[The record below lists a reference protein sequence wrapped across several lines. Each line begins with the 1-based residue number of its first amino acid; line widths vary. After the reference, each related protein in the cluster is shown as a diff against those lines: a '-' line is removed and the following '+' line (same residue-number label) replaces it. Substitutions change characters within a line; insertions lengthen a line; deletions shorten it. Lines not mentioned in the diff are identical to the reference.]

1 METDSVVKMAQ
12 TVNAMVE
19 GGKASTG
26 PPLGPALGPLG
37 LNLGQIIKEINEK
50 TKDFQGMQVPV
61 TVTVTDPSTKSY
73 EISVGVPPTSAL
85 LKKEIGIEKG
95 ASKRKEATAGDAT
108 LEQITKVARSKMD
121 NLMANSLT
129 SAVLEVIGTC
139 VSLGVTIDKKDPREM
154 QRLIK
159 NGEITVK

>member
-1 METDSVVKMAQ
+1 MAQ

-50 TKDFQGMQVPV
+50 TKSFQGMQVPV

-85 LKKEIGIEKG
+85 IKKEIGIEKG
-95 ASKRKEATAGDAT
+95 ASSRKEATAGNAT
-108 LEQITKVARSKMD
+108 LEQITRIAKSKIDHMF
-121 NLMANSLT
+121 AESLT
-129 SAVLEVIGTC
+129 GAVLEVIGTC
-139 VSLGVTIDKKDPREM
+139 VSLGVTVDGKDPVEM
-154 QRLIK
+154 QKLIK
-159 NGEITVK
+159 NGEITVN